1 MTADTGNPT
10 FQSTTSSS
18 TIDYIYTTPDLHV
31 SLINSTVDFVSQEW
45 TDHLLLTAKFKF
57 TSHIHGKGVQ
67 RINPHLAQSPFFALS
82 LNKAL
87 DKLLAL
93 HLENASSSQLIW
105 EAIKSK
111 VRQVAFRCSRCRRT
125 MSA

>member
-1 MTADTGNPT
+1 MTADTRNPT

-18 TIDYIYTTPDLHV
+18 IIDYIYATPDLHV

-45 TDHLLLTAKFKF
+45 TNHLLLATKFKF
-57 TSHIHGKGVQ
+57 TSRTHGKGVQ
-67 RINPHLAQSPFFALS
+67 RINPHLAQSPFSASS

-93 HLENASSSQLIW
+93 YTRMLLSLS
-105 EAIKSK
+105 
-111 VRQVAFRCSRCRRT
+111 
-125 MSA
+125 